1 MPVLIGILVVAAV
14 IYYLSS
20 AGDTR
25 RQDEATDA
33 KEDLRL
39 LCRGDQKQMER
50 LIALEMA
57 RAPEITRGEAARRAV
72 VSLRRD
78 HRA

>member
-14 IYYLSS
+14 VYYFSS

-25 RQDEATDA
+25 HRDAATDA
-33 KEDLRL
+33 EEDLRL
-39 LCRGDQKQMER
+39 LCRGDLKQIER
-50 LIALEMA
+50 LVALEMT
-57 RAPEITRGEAARRAV
+57 RAPKITRGEAVKRAV

-78 HRA
+78 HI

>member
-1 MPVLIGILVVAAV
+1 MPVLISILVVAAV
-14 IYYLSS
+14 VYYLSS
-20 AGDTR
+20 AGDAR
-25 RQDEATDA
+25 HQDEVTDA
-33 KEDLRL
+33 PENLRL

-50 LIALEMA
+50 LIALEMT
-57 RAPEITRGEAARRAV
+57 RAPKITRDEAARRAV